1 MTPGVSE
8 RRDRSIAISPSPLSW
23 PRIDTSSRTFNVLP
37 LSGRSPGFRHSAG
50 CRTPSDRPGLGVVRY
65 GTILAVNGD
74 TDSPSAQRL
83 PARRRQPSSSRH
95 RLVIEPSFSGHPG
108 LPGLRPA
115 LSRLPET
122 RRTRAMR
129 RIAISIIAVVA
140 LAAVAAAPAAAA
152 RSFGRLYIDGDVY
165 RTFGTPARVDP
176 GTGTDPIYAFTN
188 STHPDQFSVARYAP
202 GEGSHGGR
210 WMVFTATWSNPADRG
225 ILVTDF

>member
-1 MTPGVSE
+1 
-8 RRDRSIAISPSPLSW
+8 
-23 PRIDTSSRTFNVLP
+23 
-37 LSGRSPGFRHSAG
+37 
-50 CRTPSDRPGLGVVRY
+50 
-65 GTILAVNGD
+65 
-74 TDSPSAQRL
+74 
-83 PARRRQPSSSRH
+83 
-95 RLVIEPSFSGHPG
+95 
-108 LPGLRPA
+108 
-115 LSRLPET
+115 
-122 RRTRAMR
+122 MR

-225 ILVTDF
+225 ILVTDFVSLQAYANQGRLAIVRNEGGDFRCPVLPNG